1 MLKSYA
7 GEKIIQIIKKTMV
20 EFISVESSVFHC
32 LLFQDLL
39 LVMSDVV
46 LVWLEADCSR
56 LLVICSL
63 WLFPADLV
71 GPHCYALLAFH
82 KPRAQEWIMTFNDL
96 RGLAVPSPP
105 APRGDLWCD

>member
-1 MLKSYA
+1 M
-7 GEKIIQIIKKTMV
+7 QIMKKTMV
-20 EFISVESSVFHC
+20 EFVSLCSLSGSAP
-32 LLFQDLL
+32 
-39 LVMSDVV
+39 VMSDVV